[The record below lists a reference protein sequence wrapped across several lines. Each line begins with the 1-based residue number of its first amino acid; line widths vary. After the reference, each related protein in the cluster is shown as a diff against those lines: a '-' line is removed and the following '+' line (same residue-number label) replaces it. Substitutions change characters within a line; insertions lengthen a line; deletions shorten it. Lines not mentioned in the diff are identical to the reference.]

1 MSATLSQLADEY
13 GITKVTAKSRLVSLG
28 LFDDHAVKQGRA
40 FSIDDYAVEEFA
52 KHYEKAAKR
61 TNKVAA
67 KVASASSPTAA
78 GEQQELVAEL
88 RSTIEFLKKQLA
100 QKDDICS
107 KQLAE
112 KDEQIARRD
121 EQISQ
126 LIAK

>member
-1 MSATLSQLADEY
+1 MSCSLSDLADEY

-28 LFDDHAVKQGRA
+28 LFDEHVVKEGRA
-40 FSIDDYAVEEFA
+40 FVIDDYAADEFA
-52 KHYEKAAKR
+52 KHFEKGEKKARTKAAPKA
-61 TNKVAA
+61 KAAAEVAA
-67 KVASASSPTAA
+67 S
-78 GEQQELVAEL
+78 GNDELVAEL
-88 RSTIEFLKKQLA
+88 RSTVEFLKKQLA